1 MPYADSLIVL
11 GRHPIMINPPGIPVE
26 VVAVVLGGPVL
37 QTPRR
42 GVTGTESDWLLGSP
56 VVIAALSPECS
67 VYTLAKK
74 ITSLTLIRMLPK

>member
-11 GRHPIMINPPGIPVE
+11 GRHPIMINPREIPVE

-42 GVTGTESDWLLGSP
+42 GVTGGESQTGFLGALL
-56 VVIAALSPECS
+56 
-67 VYTLAKK
+67 
-74 ITSLTLIRMLPK
+74 